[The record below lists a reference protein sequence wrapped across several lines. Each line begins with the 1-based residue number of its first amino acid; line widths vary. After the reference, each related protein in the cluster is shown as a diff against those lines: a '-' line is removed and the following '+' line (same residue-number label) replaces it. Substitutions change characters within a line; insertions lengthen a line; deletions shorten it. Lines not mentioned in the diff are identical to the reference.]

1 MKGTKIGVVAVEAHT
16 LDEAIKKLGKGD
28 FVLKGCPE
36 FDDRCVEVN
45 GHCHCH
51 NSNIKRGCERCPAT
65 SEEYWKSMGP
75 ITSVGEE
82 YEEKE
87 DYSDYEKIWNKPERY
102 EAIIH
107 KPAVILIDKVTGVK
121 FVSTAHDLDTFNP
134 EVGLMMCFAKM
145 AGMNYHKLNEI
156 LANARV
162 IEDKNVETEKR
173 VLPKKRT
180 PKVYAVKVGDSYLSY
195 AISKKEGEPGEL
207 ILTPTPYLF
216 NTKKKAYSIIAEH
229 NFAKAGRKKIR
240 VTEDNAEIITIDP
253 TTMEEEE

>member
-1 MKGTKIGVVAVEAHT
+1 MEGTKIGVVAVEANT

-36 FDDRCVEVN
+36 FDNRRVEVN

-51 NSNIKRGCERCPAT
+51 NSNIKRGCECRPAI
-65 SEEYWKSMGP
+65 S
-75 ITSVGEE
+75 GECRGSG
-82 YEEKE
+82 EKDGE
-87 DYSDYEKIWNKPERY
+87 YSDYEKIWNKPERY
-102 EAIIH
+102 EVIIH
-107 KPAVILIDKVTGVK
+107 KPAVVLIDKVTGEK

-162 IEDKNVETEKR
+162 IEDKNVETGKR
-173 VLPKKRT
+173 ALPKKRA
-180 PKVYAVKVGDSYLSY
+180 PKVYAIKVGDSYLSY

-207 ILTPTPYLF
+207 VLTPTPYLF
-216 NTKKKAYSIIAEH
+216 NTKKKVCSIIAEH
-229 NFAKAGRKKIR
+229 NLAKDGRKKIR
-240 VTEDNAEIITIDP
+240 VTEDNAEIVTIDP

>member
-1 MKGTKIGVVAVEAHT
+1 MEGTKIGVVAVEANT

-36 FDDRCVEVN
+36 FDDRCAEVN

-51 NSNIKRGCERCPAT
+51 NSNIKRGCERCPAA
-65 SEEYWKSMGP
+65 SEGYRGDGKRD
-75 ITSVGEE
+75 
-82 YEEKE
+82 E

-102 EAIIH
+102 GVIIH
-107 KPAVILIDKVTGVK
+107 KPVVVLIDKVTGEK
-121 FVSTAHDLDTFNP
+121 FVSTAHSLDTFNP
-134 EVGLMMCFAKM
+134 EIGLMMCFAKM

-173 VLPKKRT
+173 ALPKKRT
-180 PKVYAVKVGDSYLSY
+180 PKVYAIKVGDSYLSY

-229 NFAKAGRKKIR
+229 NFAKDGRKKIG